1 MADCG
6 RGGCQ
11 ARTKST
17 VELWDGGG
25 ESRVVG
31 LSGSSA
37 RSNMPTAPPAR
48 RAFWVDRPE
57 EETPEN
63 SFCVPVCVL
72 FVCRSVCVLYL
83 SGVNG
88 GGGGGGV
95 GCCRGFC
102 VCVFCFAPA
111 ED

>member
-25 ESRVVG
+25 ESCVVG

-37 RSNMPTAPPAR
+37 RSNMPTAPTAC
-48 RAFWVDRPE
+48 RAFWVDGPE
-57 EETPEN
+57 EEMPEN
-63 SFCVPVCVL
+63 SFCVPVCA
-72 FVCRSVCVLYL
+72 VCVSECVCVVY
-83 SGVNG
+83 G
-88 GGGGGGV
+88 GGGGGGGGS

-102 VCVFCFAPA
+102 VCVFGFVPA
-111 ED
+111 EDRL